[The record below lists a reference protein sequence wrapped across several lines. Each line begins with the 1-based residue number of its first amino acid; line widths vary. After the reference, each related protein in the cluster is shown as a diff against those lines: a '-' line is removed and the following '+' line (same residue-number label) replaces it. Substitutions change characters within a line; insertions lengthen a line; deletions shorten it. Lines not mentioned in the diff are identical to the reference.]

1 VFDGQELASRSVD
14 KDAGANPV
22 DLTRDGEGPVQGPPQ
37 TLQGEQVKCNRCTR
51 EVPRLAENP
60 AFADGGVC
68 GICDITLAK
77 QFPGVSGFDY
87 AHQVHPEIPDEVK
100 GIDSIIKALSSHRD
114 PRQRF
119 NDSEAALVHR
129 VAESD
134 KNERLAY
141 ETATPKKEVERKKEE
156 AKAYEQQVE
165 SNIAQAQ
172 KDARA
177 TLREANPLFHQWK
190 RDVGIEA

>member
-1 VFDGQELASRSVD
+1 MPGVS
-14 KDAGANPV
+14 PV
-22 DLTRDGEGPVQGPPQ
+22 DLTRDGEGPVQSPPQ
-37 TLQGEQVKCNRCTR
+37 TLQGEQVKCSRCAR
-51 EVPRLAENP
+51 EVPRLAEN
-60 AFADGGVC
+60 AHFADGPVC

-87 AHQVHPEIPDEVK
+87 AHQVNPEKPDEVK
-100 GIDSIIKALSSHRD
+100 GIDGVIKALSSHRD

-129 VAESD
+129 VAEID

-156 AKAYEQQVE
+156 AKAHEQQIE
-165 SNIAQAQ
+165 SNIGQAQ
-172 KDARA
+172 KQTRA
-177 TLREANPLFHQWK
+177 KLREANPLWHKWK
-190 RDVGIEA
+190 RDVGIGA